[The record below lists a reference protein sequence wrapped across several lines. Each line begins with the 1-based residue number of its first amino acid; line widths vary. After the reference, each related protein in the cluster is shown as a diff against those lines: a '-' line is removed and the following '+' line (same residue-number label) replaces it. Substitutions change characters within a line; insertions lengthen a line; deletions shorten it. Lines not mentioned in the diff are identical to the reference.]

1 MRPRQPMFHR
11 KLYVFL
17 VDRAERTGWER
28 CGRVLLPDNAFRE
41 EIAHALRVFGM
52 RVPRV
57 SPPFGDRV
65 SWTYAFSP
73 AHLLGDAR
81 GPSAPIAW
89 PVARIHDLNDVPLVR
104 LVSER
109 VLDCRRDFGDV
120 GRNTLRE

>member
-1 MRPRQPMFHR
+1 MRPRQLTFHR

-17 VDRAERTGWER
+17 VERAIGVGGGWER

-41 EIAHALRVFGM
+41 EIAHVLRVFGM

-57 SPPFGDRV
+57 SPPFGDRI

-73 AHLLGDAR
+73 GHSPGNVR
-81 GPSAPIAW
+81 GLSAPIAW
-89 PVARIHDLNDVPLVR
+89 PVARITDMNDIPLMR

-109 VLDCRRDFGDV
+109 ASDCRRDSGDV
-120 GRNTLRE
+120 GRKKL